1 MKKQWLYL
9 LLCGSICF
17 SVFDGTAQS
26 VALGQDFEGNIFP
39 PEDWEVADIDNDG
52 RTWIGYSGPGVNQKG
67 SSKRSEERR
76 VGKECGS

>member
-26 VALGQDFEGNIFP
+26 VALGQDFEGNMGQAEMPVHLLKF
-39 PEDWEVADIDNDG
+39 ESWNVKAHA
-52 RTWIGYSGPGVNQKG
+52 
-67 SSKRSEERR
+67 
-76 VGKECGS
+76 